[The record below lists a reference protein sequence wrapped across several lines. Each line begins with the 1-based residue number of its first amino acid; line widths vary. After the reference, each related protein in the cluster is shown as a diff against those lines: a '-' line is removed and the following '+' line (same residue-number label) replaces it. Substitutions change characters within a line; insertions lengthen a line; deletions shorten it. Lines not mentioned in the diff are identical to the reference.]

1 MTHAG
6 VDMPIGSPVGS
17 PISGGGCCPAP
28 AVTIP
33 GPQSVDPAFITRTG
47 EATGHVD
54 FLVPDMHCAACLAR
68 VERAVA
74 GVEGVTSARAN
85 LTSHRLGADIVL
97 ADDMPGGGI
106 ADRIVAA
113 LEGAGYTAKPFD
125 IAAFDAAASDDTGK
139 ELARAMAVAGFAAG
153 NIMLLSVSI
162 WSGAEASTR
171 DLFHWISALIGLPAI
186 AYAGRPFFRSALR
199 ALGARTLNMDVPIS
213 LAVLLAAAM
222 SLYETMTG
230 GEHAWF
236 DASVGLLFFLLVGRF
251 FDHRMRGVAR
261 SAAAQLLSLSAH
273 SATLIGE
280 DGSQALVPLAN
291 VLPGAT
297 ILVASGERIPL
308 DGMVVAGNSD
318 VDRAM
323 LTGEPVPEPAGPGT
337 DVFAGTVNM
346 TGPLTVRVTAQASD
360 TLLADIIRLTE
371 AAERSSGR
379 FIQLADR
386 AAQIYAPAVHLLS
399 AATFLGWI
407 ALGAGWHAAL
417 TAAVAVLIITCP
429 CALGLAVPAV
439 RVVASGLLMRN
450 GILLKDGAAL
460 EKLAEIDTVI
470 FDKTGTLTVGAPRF
484 VSVEQADEE
493 AWQIA
498 AALAETSHHP
508 LAQAL
513 NGEAVRRGVK
523 PATMTDIIEKP
534 GLGMEGRIGGRLV
547 RLGRPGWVAEYD
559 GRDRNGE
566 PDKGDAEIGLRSG
579 DDGRL
584 VVFRFSD
591 QLRREAP
598 ASIAA
603 LSNAGLAV
611 SLLSGDNEAAAAR
624 IADEAGISDWQA
636 DCLPADKTGI
646 VADHQETGGKVLMVG
661 DGINDAPALASAF
674 VSMSPASGSDIS
686 QAAADIVFTSND
698 LAAVPFAWRMARA
711 ARRIVLLNFTLA
723 VGYNVIAVPLAVFGF
738 ATPLIAA
745 VAMSSS
751 SILVTTNAVRL
762 NWIMRR
768 REASGRAEIRFHE
781 AAV

>member
-1 MTHAG
+1 M
-6 VDMPIGSPVGS
+6 
-17 PISGGGCCPAP
+17 
-28 AVTIP
+28 TIP
-33 GPQSVDPAFITRTG
+33 HRQRFDPAFITRTS

-68 VERAVA
+68 VERTVA
-74 GVEGVTSARAN
+74 AVEGVTSARAN

-97 ADDMPGGGI
+97 ANNALEGGV
-106 ADRIVAA
+106 AERIVAA
-113 LEGAGYTAKPFD
+113 LVSAGYTARPFD
-125 IAAFDAAASDDTGK
+125 IAAFDAAAKDDTGK
-139 ELARAMAVAGFAAG
+139 ELAKAMAVAGFAAG

-199 ALGARTLNMDVPIS
+199 ALAARTLNMDVPIS

-251 FDHRMRGVAR
+251 LDHRMRGVAR
-261 SAAAQLLSLSAH
+261 SAAAQLLSLSAE
-273 SATLIGE
+273 SATLITK
-280 DGSQALVPLAN
+280 DGGQALVPLADI
-291 VLPGAT
+291 LPGAT
-297 ILVASGERIPL
+297 ILVASGERLPL
-308 DGMVVAGNSD
+308 DGVVIAGNSD
-318 VDRAM
+318 VNRAM
-323 LTGEPVPEPAGPGT
+323 LTGEPVPEATGPGT
-337 DVFAGTVNM
+337 EVFAGTVNL
-346 TGPLTVRVTAQASD
+346 TGPLTVRVTARAGD
-360 TLLADIIRLTE
+360 TLLADIVRLTE
-371 AAERSSGR
+371 AAERSAGR
-379 FIQLADR
+379 FVQLADR

-399 AATFLGWI
+399 AATFLGWLV
-407 ALGAGWHAAL
+407 LGAGWHAAL

-439 RVVASGLLMRN
+439 RVVASGLLLKN
-450 GILLKDGAAL
+450 GVLLKDGAAL

-470 FDKTGTLTVGAPRF
+470 FDKTGTLTIGAPRF
-484 VSVEQADEE
+484 VSAQANDDEV
-493 AWQIA
+493 WRIA
-498 AALAETSHHP
+498 AALAETSRHP

-513 NGEAVRRGVK
+513 NREATRRGVK
-523 PATMTDIIEKP
+523 PATMTDIVEKP
-534 GLGMEGRIGGRLV
+534 GLGMEGRLDGETVRFGRL
-547 RLGRPGWVAEYD
+547 GWIDENKW
-559 GRDRNGE
+559 RDLERGSESGPETGN
-566 PDKGDAEIGLRSG
+566 AEIGLRMG
-579 DDGRL
+579 NGP
-584 VVFRFSD
+584 VAIFRFAD
-591 QLRREAP
+591 RLRPEAP

-603 LSNAGLAV
+603 LAKAGLAIR
-611 SLLSGDNEAAAAR
+611 LLSGDNEAAAAR
-624 IADEAGISDWQA
+624 IAGEAGIAEWQA

-646 VADHQETGGKVLMVG
+646 VAAHQAAGGKVLMVG

-674 VSMSPASGSDIS
+674 VSMSPASASDIS

-698 LAAVPFAWRMARA
+698 LSAVPFAWRMARA
-711 ARRIVLLNFTLA
+711 ARRIVLQNFTLA

-745 VAMSSS
+745 LAMSSS

-768 REASGRAEIRFHE
+768 RETNERAEFRLQE
-781 AAV
+781 AAA

>member
-6 VDMPIGSPVGS
+6 
-17 PISGGGCCPAP
+17 
-28 AVTIP
+28 
-33 GPQSVDPAFITRTG
+33 
-47 EATGHVD
+47 TGHID

-68 VERAVA
+68 VERTAA
-74 GVEGVTSARAN
+74 AVEGVTSARAN

-97 ADDMPGGGI
+97 ADGV
-106 ADRIVAA
+106 AERIVAA
-113 LEGAGYTAKPFD
+113 LEGAGYSARPFD
-125 IAAFDAAASDDTGK
+125 VAAFDAAASDDTGK
-139 ELARAMAVAGFAAG
+139 DLAKAMAVAGFAAA
-153 NIMLLSVSI
+153 NIMLLSVSV
-162 WSGAEASTR
+162 WSGAEAATR

-199 ALGARTLNMDVPIS
+199 ALSARTLNMDVPIS

-251 FDHRMRGVAR
+251 LDHRMRGVAR

-280 DGSQALVPLAN
+280 DGGQAFVPLADI
-291 VLPGAT
+291 LPGAA

-308 DGMVVAGNSD
+308 DGVVIAGNSD
-318 VDRAM
+318 IDRAM

-337 DVFAGTVNM
+337 DVFAGTVNLS
-346 TGPLTVRVTAQASD
+346 GPLTVRVTARAGD
-360 TLLADIIRLTE
+360 TLLADIVRLTE
-371 AAERSSGR
+371 AAERSAGR
-379 FIQLADR
+379 FVQLADR

-399 AATFLGWI
+399 AATFLGWMV
-407 ALGAGWHAAL
+407 LGAGWHAAL

-450 GILLKDGAAL
+450 GVLLKDGAAL

-484 VSVEQADEE
+484 VGAQAADDE
-493 AWQIA
+493 AWRIA
-498 AALAETSHHP
+498 TALAETSRHP
-508 LAQAL
+508 LARAL
-513 NGEAVRRGVK
+513 TGEAARRGVK
-523 PATMTDIIEKP
+523 PAAMMDIVEKP
-534 GLGMEGRIGGRLV
+534 GLGMEGQFDGQIV
-547 RLGRPGWVAEYD
+547 RLGRPGWIADDD
-559 GRDRNGE
+559 GHNLDNS
-566 PDKGDAEIGLRSG
+566 PDSGNAEIGLRVGKGS
-579 DDGRL
+579 
-584 VVFRFSD
+584 VAVFRFAD
-591 QLRREAP
+591 RLRPEAP
-598 ASIAA
+598 TTIAA
-603 LSNAGLAV
+603 LAKAGLAIR
-611 SLLSGDNEAAAAR
+611 LLSGDNSDAAAR
-624 IADEAGISDWQA
+624 IARQAGISDWRA
-636 DCLPADKTGI
+636 DCLPADKSGI
-646 VADHQETGGKVLMVG
+646 VAAHQEAGGKVLMVG

-674 VSMSPASGSDIS
+674 VSMSPASASDIS

-698 LAAVPFAWRMARA
+698 LVAVPFAWRMARA
-711 ARRIVLLNFTLA
+711 ARRIVLQNFTLA
-723 VGYNVIAVPLAVFGF
+723 LGYNLVAVPLAVFGF

-768 REASGRAEIRFHE
+768 RPASERAELRLHE
-781 AAV
+781 AAA